1 MIGKEQKVHDY
12 LYWEFPAYGGQQ
24 AIRIDKWKGIK
35 RDLLK
40 GSADLQLYD
49 LSKDPKE
56 LNNLAINY
64 PDLVDKMEK
73 LLKEAHTKATIQ
85 KFNIPILDQ

>member
-35 RDLLK
+35 RDLFK

-56 LNNLAINY
+56 LNNVAVNY
-64 PDLVDKMEK
+64 PDLVDKMEI

-85 KFNIPILDQ
+85 KFNIPVLDQ